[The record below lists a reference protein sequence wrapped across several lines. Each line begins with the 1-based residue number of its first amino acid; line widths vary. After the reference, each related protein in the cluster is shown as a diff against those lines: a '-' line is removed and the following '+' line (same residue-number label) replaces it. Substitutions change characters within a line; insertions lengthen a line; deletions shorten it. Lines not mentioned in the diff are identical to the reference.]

1 MARATVKGIFGTF
14 LKPRSVLTVTG
25 PAVIICVLSCI
36 AGIVYA
42 KAPAASPLRSKTTR
56 VVGESEQF
64 VEWETV
70 QMRVTAYC
78 PCPKCCGEYADGVT
92 ACGHKI
98 QPGEAF
104 VAADERYPFGTE
116 MIIASYNNG
125 KPVKVLDRGGAIRGD
140 RLDVFFHSHTE
151 ALQWGV
157 KYLDVKV
164 RRK

>member
-1 MARATVKGIFGTF
+1 MARATAKGLFGTF
-14 LKPRSVLTVTG
+14 LEPRSALAVIVS
-25 PAVIICVLSCI
+25 AVIICVLSCI

-42 KAPAASPLRSKTTR
+42 KAPAASSLRSKTTWAA
-56 VVGESEQF
+56 GESEQF
-64 VEWETV
+64 GEWETV
-70 QMRVTAYC
+70 QMRVTAFC
-78 PCPKCCGEYADGVT
+78 PCPKCCGKYADGIT

-98 QPGEAF
+98 RPGEAF

-116 MIIASYNNG
+116 MIITDYNNG
-125 KPVKVLDRGGAIRGD
+125 KPVKVLDRGGAIREG

-157 KYLDVKV
+157 RHLDVKV